1 MEAFV
6 ESIEV
11 KILVFV
17 ELLEFE
23 IGILVVLLEVEIGVF
38 VKLFVGRKL
47 FDRVE
52 GGDCTAFSSSNFL
65 EFLVFL
71 LKGNSPNITI
81 RSEMKSGKLIPLKEL
96 DDFKNDMEN
105 WSKIVLDHLNV
116 IFGEKRKNNQK
127 TFQLLFLVH
136 PYLRKF
142 PLYNLLMAQ

>member
-38 VKLFVGRKL
+38 VELFVGRKL

-71 LKGNSPNITI
+71 LKGVLGFVLGFAEVFIQIKFTQI
-81 RSEMKSGKLIPLKEL
+81 KSKE
-96 DDFKNDMEN
+96 
-105 WSKIVLDHLNV
+105 I
-116 IFGEKRKNNQK
+116 
-127 TFQLLFLVH
+127 
-136 PYLRKF
+136 
-142 PLYNLLMAQ
+142 